1 MTVCGAGM
9 RAKILPMPRLS
20 QPSPSVAPRRV
31 LILGAAPSQLLDIAG
46 PAEILAQAEHIAR
59 REVRFETGALRSS
72 LYEVS
77 CLIVP
82 EPGAPATSAGLILQ
96 SNITEAE
103 ALGWAELDT
112 LIVVGG
118 EGARRRCSE
127 NEVRRLVQHLATN
140 ARRVV
145 GVCTGAFLLAEAG
158 CLTGRK
164 VTTHWRWC
172 EELKRRHP
180 DLNIDPEPIYLRD
193 GKVWTS
199 AGITAGM
206 DLALALVE
214 ADHGHPLAL
223 AVARELVMF
232 LRRPGGQKQF
242 STMLSA
248 QTGLSVRLADLLAW
262 MAENLHRSLSVEYL
276 AARANLS
283 PRQFAR
289 AFRAETGVTPARMLE
304 RIRVETARRLLETD
318 GPSVSDV
325 AARCGFQADETMRR
339 AFLRH
344 LGVPPGSYRNR
355 FSIRHTAEAQT

>member
-1 MTVCGAGM
+1 MGGIILFM
-9 RAKILPMPRLS
+9 RRQSRLS
-20 QPSPSVAPRRV
+20 SSSAPRRV

-46 PAEILAQAEHIAR
+46 PAEILAQAGHLKE
-59 REVRFETGALRSS
+59 REKAVDKAGGWLP
-72 LYEVS
+72 LYDIS
-77 CLIVP
+77 CLIMP
-82 EPGAPATSAGLILQ
+82 EPGTAATSVGFALQ
-96 SNITEAE
+96 SSVTEAE
-103 ALGWAELDT
+103 VLAWADLDT

-118 EGARRRCSE
+118 EGARRRSSE
-127 NEVRRLVQHLATN
+127 AAIRTMVQRLAAN

-145 GVCTGAFLLAEAG
+145 GVCTGAFILAEAG
-158 CLTGRK
+158 CLAGLK

-172 EELKRRHP
+172 DELKRRHP
-180 DLNIDPEPIYLRD
+180 DLAVDPEPIYLHD

-214 ADHGHPLAL
+214 ADHGHALAL

-242 STMLSA
+242 STVLCA

-262 MAENLHRSLSVEYL
+262 MAENLHRPLSVDDL

-304 RIRVETARRLLETD
+304 RMRVEAARRLFEAD
-318 GPSVSDV
+318 SAGVSDV
-325 AARCGFQADETMRR
+325 AARCGFGADETMRR

-344 LGVPPGSYRNR
+344 LGVPPASYRNR
-355 FSIRHTAEAQT
+355 FSARYALDVQPLEQVLH

>member
-1 MTVCGAGM
+1 MDRPCNATAPV
-9 RAKILPMPRLS
+9 P
-20 QPSPSVAPRRV
+20 PRRV

-46 PAEILAQAEHIAR
+46 PAEILAQAGHLRACERGTEAHAR
-59 REVRFETGALRSS
+59 LP
-72 LYEVS
+72 LYAVS

-82 EPGAPATSAGLILQ
+82 EPGSPATSAGLAVQ
-96 SNITEAE
+96 STVTEVE
-103 ALGWAELDT
+103 ALAWTDLDT

-118 EGARRRCSE
+118 EGARRRCTE
-127 NEVRRLVQHLATN
+127 DAIRTLAQRLAAH

-145 GVCTGAFLLAEAG
+145 GVCTGAFILAEAG
-158 CLTGRK
+158 CLRGRK

-172 EELKRRHP
+172 DALRRLHP
-180 DLNIDPEPIYLRD
+180 DLAVDPEPIYVRD
-193 GKVWTS
+193 GDVWTS

-206 DLALALVE
+206 DLTLALVE
-214 ADHGHPLAL
+214 ADYGHALAL

-242 STMLSA
+242 STVLSA
-248 QTGLSVRLADLLAW
+248 QTSLSVRLADLIAW
-262 MAENLHRSLSVEYL
+262 MGENLHRPLPVEAL
-276 AARANLS
+276 AARAGLS

-304 RIRVETARRLLETD
+304 RLRVESARRMLETD
-318 GPSVSDV
+318 RAGVSAV

-344 LGVPPGSYRNR
+344 LGVPPGSYRNTFR
-355 FSIRHTAEAQT
+355 TRHPSGAPTPQKVLHA